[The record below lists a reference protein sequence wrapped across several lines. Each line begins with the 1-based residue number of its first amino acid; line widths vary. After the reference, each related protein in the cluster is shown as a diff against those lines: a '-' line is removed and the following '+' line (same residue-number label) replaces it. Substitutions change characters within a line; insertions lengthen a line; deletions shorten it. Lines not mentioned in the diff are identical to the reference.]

1 MTEFDIS
8 LQGET
13 QYTIEDFIAVIRRLL
28 APDGCPWDRV
38 QTHASLRQNL
48 IEEAYETVD
57 AIDSGHTDRIKDE
70 LGDVLL
76 QVVFHAALAERDGE
90 FTFTDITDNISR
102 KLISRHSHVFGS
114 DEADSPDAVISVWD
128 KNKMREKGHS
138 TFAQTLTDVPSGLP
152 ALMRCEKLQK
162 RAAKAG
168 FDWPDA
174 QGALE
179 KVKEEMLE
187 IEEVLSRNGRPL
199 YNKLHAE
206 SDFEVY
212 DEVESEVGDLLF
224 AAVNYARLLGIDPET
239 ALNRTNAKFVR
250 RFGAVEVLAEA
261 DGKNLSNMTLEEM
274 DQLWDLVKAKEKGD
288 TSHET

>member
-152 ALMRCEKLQK
+152 ALMRGEKLQK

-187 IEEVLSRNGRPL
+187 IEEALSRNGRPL

-261 DGKNLSNMTLEEM
+261 DGKNLTNMTLEEM

>member
-1 MTEFDIS
+1 MTEFDLS

-13 QYTIEDFIAVIRRLL
+13 PYNMDHFLDVIRRLL

-57 AIDSGHTDRIKDE
+57 AIDSGLPARIKDE

-90 FTFTDITDNISR
+90 FTFTDVTDHISR

-114 DEADSPDAVISVWD
+114 DEADSPEDVISVWD
-128 KNKMREKGHS
+128 RNKRLEKGHL
-138 TFAQTLTDVPSGLP
+138 TFAQTLSDVPTGLP
-152 ALMRCEKLQK
+152 ALMRGEKLQK

-179 KVKEEMLE
+179 KVKEEMIE
-187 IEEVLSRNGRPL
+187 IEEALSRNGKPL
-199 YNKLHAE
+199 YDKLHADQD
-206 SDFEVY
+206 SDVY
-212 DEVESEVGDLLF
+212 SEVESEVGDLLF
-224 AAVNYARLLGIDPET
+224 AAVNYSRLLGIDPEV
-239 ALNRTNAKFVR
+239 ALNRSNGKFVR
-250 RFGAVEVLAEA
+250 RFGAVEAHAEA
-261 DGKNLSNMTLEEM
+261 QGKALSDMTLVEM
-274 DQLWDLVKAKEKGD
+274 DRLWDFVKEEEKGD
-288 TSHET
+288 TIHET

>member
-1 MTEFDIS
+1 MTELDIS

-152 ALMRCEKLQK
+152 ALMRGEKLQK

-187 IEEVLSRNGRPL
+187 IEEALSRNGRPL

-206 SDFEVY
+206 SDFEVF

-250 RFGAVEVLAEA
+250 RFGAVEVLA
-261 DGKNLSNMTLEEM
+261 
-274 DQLWDLVKAKEKGD
+274 
-288 TSHET
+288 

>member
-152 ALMRCEKLQK
+152 ALMRGEKLQK

-187 IEEVLSRNGRPL
+187 IEEALSRNGRPL
-199 YNKLHAE
+199 YKKLHAE

-250 RFGAVEVLAEA
+250 RFGAVEVLAAA
-261 DGKNLSNMTLEEM
+261 DGKNLANMTLEEM

-288 TSHET
+288 TLHET